1 MAGIRARNLLIAA
14 TTVAHQAGSDPV
26 RFALL
31 LVQRFPRLR
40 APLARILDAAPGA
53 TADAASAWVRGDAA
67 AAAAALED
75 ARRIRAPRI
84 AAEIAVALDRPDLA
98 GRFVRA
104 GRGSRRGAGAPGVG
118 SRSLATS
125 AARAAWRDGD
135 VTAAI
140 EAAPARS
147 AYRATLEGERLL
159 LEPGFVLDGGSAAEH
174 PASARPAPESAPER
188 TIRQGRSGQDAAD
201 ERHRLMDRRNAHD
214 ERTDRSGE
222 QPSRGGSPVAARRTG
237 TPRLERSARPTASA
251 ETRLADAGEHR
262 VLHLLTNSL
271 PHTRSG
277 YTLRTHAILTAQ
289 LDHGMRVEGLTRTGY
304 PVTIG
309 SLGAAGHDLVDGI
322 RYSRTLPAR
331 LGRTAPERL
340 RQQLD
345 EAMRRADAFGP
356 TVIHCTTNYANAV
369 VAQALAARTGLPW
382 VYEVRGMLEKT
393 WAASRATPEARARAE
408 RSERFRLV
416 HAREAELAAT
426 ADHVVTL
433 SNGMLEELVARG
445 VARER
450 ITVVPN
456 SIDASLL
463 EGDGHER
470 DGAGRLADG
479 APAIVAAAPVD
490 ETIAAASPEDA
501 PATPAAASAAASA
514 VRAAARAARRRL
526 GLPIE
531 GVWLGAA
538 SSLVDYEGF
547 DGLIR
552 AAARLR
558 DGGLDARILLA
569 GDGVSRPAL
578 EALAADA
585 GFEPRRTAVFAG
597 RLDRP
602 AALEHVRALDCV
614 VIPRRDLPVTRSVG
628 PLKPI
633 EAMALSRPVVMSD
646 LPPLRELAL
655 PPTGGAG
662 SASAAGTAERPA
674 DAPTGAASPTALLAR
689 PDDDVDLARAIRT
702 TIEDADGGLAGR
714 LEAGRRLAASR
725 TWGAAAATYASVYA
739 SLREDRAR

>member
-1 MAGIRARNLLIAA
+1 
-14 TTVAHQAGSDPV
+14 
-26 RFALL
+26 
-31 LVQRFPRLR
+31 
-40 APLARILDAAPGA
+40 
-53 TADAASAWVRGDAA
+53 
-67 AAAAALED
+67 
-75 ARRIRAPRI
+75 
-84 AAEIAVALDRPDLA
+84 
-98 GRFVRA
+98 
-104 GRGSRRGAGAPGVG
+104 
-118 SRSLATS
+118 
-125 AARAAWRDGD
+125 
-135 VTAAI
+135 
-140 EAAPARS
+140 
-147 AYRATLEGERLL
+147 
-159 LEPGFVLDGGSAAEH
+159 
-174 PASARPAPESAPER
+174 
-188 TIRQGRSGQDAAD
+188 
-201 ERHRLMDRRNAHD
+201 MDRRNAHH

-222 QPSRGGSPVAARRTG
+222 QPSRGGSPVAAGRTG
-237 TPRLERSARPTASA
+237 TPRFERSARPTAAA
-251 ETRLADAGEHR
+251 ETRRADAGEHR

-445 VARER
+445 VPRDR
-450 ITVVPN
+450 ISVVPN

-501 PATPAAASAAASA
+501 PAAASASASAAASA
-514 VRAAARAARRRL
+514 VRAAARAARRRI
-526 GLPIE
+526 GLPAE

-585 GFEPRRTAVFAG
+585 GFEPGRTAVFAG

-602 AALEHVRALDCV
+602 TALEHVRALDCV